1 VGYSTLLPPRWPSK
15 LVGMRRVQIVLFD
28 GVQSLDVT
36 GPLEAFAHARAA
48 DGGPAYE
55 VRTASLRGQL
65 ARASSGLR
73 LVPDDALAGF
83 GMRPPDLLIVPGGPG
98 ARHADPAL
106 VSWVREHA
114 RQARRLA
121 SVCTGAFLLAE
132 AGLLAGR
139 RVTTHWAH
147 CAELAEKHPDL
158 TVDPDPIF
166 IKDGDVAT
174 SAGVTAGIDLALA
187 LIEDDLGRDAALAI
201 AKGLVMFLRRPG
213 GQAQFSAHLA
223 AQSASRQPL
232 REVQQWIAEHPEK
245 DLSVSALAQR
255 ANLSERQFARAF
267 AAEAGVTPGRY
278 VDQVR
283 IEAARRRI
291 EDTADGIE
299 ETARAC
305 GYGTPE
311 AMRRAFIAALGV
323 SPAEY
328 RRRFCAASPAPAT
341 RKESPA
347 PATRKESPAPTTP
360 KELPCR

>member
-1 VGYSTLLPPRWPSK
+1 
-15 LVGMRRVQIVLFD
+15 MRSVLIIVFD

-36 GPLEAFAHARAA
+36 GPLDVFAHAPAS
-48 DGGPAYE
+48 GGDPAYH
-55 VRTASLRGQL
+55 VRTASLDGTSVRT
-65 ARASSGLR
+65 SSGLR
-73 LVPDDALAGF
+73 ITPDTDLAAAAGQAL
-83 GMRPPDLLIVPGGPG
+83 DLLLIPGGDG
-98 ARHADPAL
+98 ARLPDPGLIAWL
-106 VSWVREHA
+106 RANASRSA
-114 RQARRLA
+114 RIA
-121 SVCTGAFLLAE
+121 SVCTGAFVLAE
-132 AGLLAGR
+132 AGLLDGR
-139 RVTTHWAH
+139 TVATHWAY
-147 CAELAEKHPDL
+147 CGQLAEKYPSV
-158 TVDPDPIF
+158 TVAPDPIF
-166 IKDGDVAT
+166 IKDGTLAT

-187 LIEDDLGRDAALAI
+187 LIEDDLGREVALAV
-201 AKGLVMFLRRPG
+201 ARQLVMFLRRPG

-232 REVQQWIAEHPEK
+232 REVQQWIAEHPEEN
-245 DLSVSALAQR
+245 LSVPALAQR

-283 IEAARRRI
+283 IEAARRRL
-291 EDTADGIE
+291 EDTTDGVE

-328 RRRFCAASPAPAT
+328 RRRFCAALPEPAI
-341 RKESPA
+341 S
-347 PATRKESPAPTTP
+347 

>member
-1 VGYSTLLPPRWPSK
+1 VRTVL
-15 LVGMRRVQIVLFD
+15 IVLFD
-28 GVQSLDVT
+28 GVQALDVT
-36 GPLEAFAHARAA
+36 GPLEVFAAAR
-48 DGGPAYE
+48 DHHGRPAYQ
-55 VRTASLRGQL
+55 VRTGSLGGTQVVTT
-65 ARASSGLR
+65 SGLAIIPGGDLR
-73 LVPDDALAGF
+73 DHGQAG
-83 GMRPPDLLIVPGGPG
+83 PPDLLIVPGGEG
-98 ARHADPAL
+98 ARRRDQDLVAWLRAHAPQPER
-106 VSWVREHA
+106 V
-114 RQARRLA
+114 A

-132 AGLLAGR
+132 AGLLDGM
-139 RVTTHWAH
+139 RVTTHWSR
-147 CAELAEKHPDL
+147 CAALRDQYPAID
-158 TVDPDPIF
+158 VDPDPIF

-223 AQSASRQPL
+223 AQSVSRQPL